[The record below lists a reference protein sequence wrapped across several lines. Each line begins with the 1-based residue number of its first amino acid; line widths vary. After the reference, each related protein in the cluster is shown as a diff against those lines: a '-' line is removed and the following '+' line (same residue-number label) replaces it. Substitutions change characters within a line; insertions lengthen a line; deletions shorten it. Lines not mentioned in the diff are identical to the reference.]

1 MYQKAIE
8 LKTIVYKKKM
18 LDVKL
23 IALKFNRPKRNLNIK
38 VIYLNDFELE
48 TFLNQVQLQI
58 GFLKNTLELLHKF
71 MRNVNV

>member
-1 MYQKAIE
+1 
-8 LKTIVYKKKM
+8 M